1 MKPELICELDE
12 EELQD
17 LLHDERKEVIFR
29 FEQVNVKVVK
39 Q

>member
-1 MKPELICELDE
+1 MEHICELDE

-17 LLHDERKEVIFR
+17 LLHEPRKEVIFR
-29 FEQVNVKVVK
+29 FEDFTVKVVK